1 VVKPVALTGQNWPF
15 GSMATAG
22 PVRKF
27 AQTPF
32 PEESM
37 RHVRLIT
44 TAIALS
50 IPATG
55 LSAINAA
62 EQQLNP
68 KGITIKLPDQIPWT
82 RNAASAVV
90 TAASNETAVLYG
102 DPTKSGTYVYRSK
115 FAPGSKNMPH
125 WHPEERTVAILSGTL
140 YYGLGE
146 QWDESKLIALPAGTF
161 LAEPP
166 KTTHFTWA
174 KEGEVILQVTGIGP
188 TGTTL
193 VPPPKP

>member
-1 VVKPVALTGQNWPF
+1 MK
-15 GSMATAG
+15 
-22 PVRKF
+22 
-27 AQTPF
+27 
-32 PEESM
+32 
-37 RHVRLIT
+37 HVRLIT

-50 IPATG
+50 IAATG

-68 KGITIKLPDQIPWT
+68 KGITIKLPDQIPWK
-82 RNAASAVV
+82 RDAAGSNVV
-90 TAASNETAVLYG
+90 TPGSNETAVLYG

-125 WHPEERTVAILSGTL
+125 WHPEERTVAILFGTL

-193 VPPPKP
+193 VQPPKP

>member
-1 VVKPVALTGQNWPF
+1 MK
-15 GSMATAG
+15 
-22 PVRKF
+22 
-27 AQTPF
+27 
-32 PEESM
+32 
-37 RHVRLIT
+37 HVRLIT
-44 TAIALS
+44 MAIGLS
-50 IPATG
+50 IATTG
-55 LSAINAA
+55 LSTISAS

-68 KGITIKLPDQIPWT
+68 KGITIRLPDQIPWK
-82 RNAASAVV
+82 RNVAGSNEL
-90 TAASNETAVLYG
+90 TPGNNETAVLYG

-125 WHPEERTVAILSGTL
+125 WHPEERTVVILSGTL

-166 KTTHFTWA
+166 KTIHFTWA

-193 VPPPKP
+193 VQPSKP

>member
-1 VVKPVALTGQNWPF
+1 
-15 GSMATAG
+15 ME
-22 PVRKF
+22 R
-27 AQTPF
+27 
-32 PEESM
+32 
-37 RHVRLIT
+37 VRLI

-50 IPATG
+50 IAATG

-68 KGITIKLPDQIPWT
+68 KGITIKLPDQIPWK
-82 RNAASAVV
+82 RNAAGSNVV
-90 TAASNETAVLYG
+90 TPGSNETAVLYG

-188 TGTTL
+188 SGTTL
-193 VPPPKP
+193 VQPPKP

>member
-1 VVKPVALTGQNWPF
+1 
-15 GSMATAG
+15 MI
-22 PVRKF
+22 
-27 AQTPF
+27 
-32 PEESM
+32 PEETM
-37 RHVRLIT
+37 KHVRLIT

-50 IPATG
+50 VAATG

-68 KGITIKLPDQIPWT
+68 KGITIKLPDQIPWK
-82 RNAASAVV
+82 RNAAGRKETAVV
-90 TAASNETAVLYG
+90 TAGSNETAVLYG

-125 WHPEERTVAILSGTL
+125 WHPEERTVVILSGTL

-166 KTTHFTWA
+166 KTIHFTWA

-193 VPPPKP
+193 VQPSKP